1 MSLILRQWQPIGDD
15 EIMTNTLW
23 QWPSDRQWQWQS
35 DDCNEQ
41 LQSLGVIGPIGS
53 ICVSCQALLAQV
65 TWAVAFSLCWRFQ
78 PWTLSDF
85 WKWWWTKRR
94 RWRWQKFQSLE
105 HLIVDVKTH
114 SARKGK
120 NRLYVGHNQSLSWG
134 SPWCPSCQSWAI
146 QRLVK
151 LVSNTGFH

>member
-23 QWPSDRQWQWQS
+23 QWLSDRQWQWQS

-85 WKWWWTKRR
+85 WWWWWTKRR
-94 RWRWQKFQSLE
+94 RWWWQKFQSLE
-105 HLIVDVKTH
+105 HLILDVKTH

-120 NRLYVGHNQSLSWG
+120 NRLYVTFKVYPGEVHDVHHIRVG
-134 SPWCPSCQSWAI
+134 
-146 QRLVK
+146 LVRDRSTF
-151 LVSNTGFH
+151 SNTGFL